1 MSSAAVIEVFSSLSN
16 NMSEKSSKNAVS
28 SEHLKKKKTLRRE
41 FNEVKLV
48 FFPLKYLWFTVE
60 RKPIN
65 EKFPFG
71 ARSRCEYWLL
81 RTSQSVQHFHCQNR
95 CKQQFSGI
103 PKPSLCGNEKRE
115 QLVKRIRISRM
126 KGYTTETC
134 QQAFFSVSEI
144 WEYLRVTSI
153 LFRSKIFVIS
163 APLKSQLIKLLGS
176 SHFNRQTVFAP

>member
-1 MSSAAVIEVFSSLSN
+1 MQCPQN
-16 NMSEKSSKNAVS
+16 TW
-28 SEHLKKKKTLRRE
+28 KKKKNTQTGVQRSKTS
-41 FNEVKLV
+41 F

-71 ARSRCEYWLL
+71 GRSRCEYWLL

-163 APLKSQLIKLLGS
+163 APLKSQLIKLIGS
-176 SHFNRQTVFAP
+176 SHFNHQTVFAP

>member
-28 SEHLKKKKTLRRE
+28 SEHLKKKTLRHE

-48 FFPLKYLWFTVE
+48 FFSLKYLWFTVE

-81 RTSQSVQHFHCQNR
+81 RTSQSVQHFHSQDR
-95 CKQQFSGI
+95 CKQQFTGI
-103 PKPSLCGNEKRE
+103 PKPSLCSNEKRE

-163 APLKSQLIKLLGS
+163 APLKSQLIKLIGS
-176 SHFNRQTVFAP
+176 SHFNHQTVFAP

>member
-1 MSSAAVIEVFSSLSN
+1 MQCPQN
-16 NMSEKSSKNAVS
+16 TWKKKQTN
-28 SEHLKKKKTLRRE
+28 KKKTLRRE
-41 FNEVKLV
+41 FNKVKLV

-103 PKPSLCGNEKRE
+103 PKPSLCSNEKRE
-115 QLVKRIRISRM
+115 QLVKRIRNSRM

-153 LFRSKIFVIS
+153 LFRSKIFLIF
-163 APLKSQLIKLLGS
+163 APLKSRLIKLLGS
-176 SHFNRQTVFAP
+176 SHFNRQTVFARKC